1 MSTNSKEEQFFE
13 HLKKVLKRT
22 TKTFL
27 YLEDELEID
36 VILFFHSCLP
46 KATETGGVIW
56 RAVLCAAP
64 GPGDLLRRSLTGLS
78 IDSHSVSGYLSD
90 LVQDSF
96 QAPFVETR
104 RKSLNDTTTL
114 SCIFTVTSKAKLD
127 AVEALFDCL
136 YSFFY
141 LKCLNIH

>member
-1 MSTNSKEEQFFE
+1 MSTNSEEQFFE

-90 LVQDSF
+90 LV
-96 QAPFVETR
+96 
-104 RKSLNDTTTL
+104 
-114 SCIFTVTSKAKLD
+114 
-127 AVEALFDCL
+127 
-136 YSFFY
+136 
-141 LKCLNIH
+141 

>member
-1 MSTNSKEEQFFE
+1 MSTNSEEQFFE

-27 YLEDELEID
+27 YLEDELEIG

-78 IDSHSVSGYLSD
+78 IDSHSVSGYLSH

-127 AVEALFDCL
+127 ARQASVIN
-136 YSFFY
+136 SFSF
-141 LKCLNIH
+141 I

>member
-1 MSTNSKEEQFFE
+1 MSTNSEEQFFE

-127 AVEALFDCL
+127 AGQVSVIN
-136 YSFFY
+136 SFSF
-141 LKCLNIH
+141 I

>member
-36 VILFFHSCLP
+36 VISFFHSCLP